1 MSFDNLHEIKK
12 SNLNMYELW
21 DTFNNNLI
29 SRHRTMF
36 RVGEAEK
43 KFHRKCKRNGPKN
56 SHITTKIFGPN
67 KSELN
72 SSQKRILWAF
82 QSS

>member
-1 MSFDNLHEIKK
+1 
-12 SNLNMYELW
+12 
-21 DTFNNNLI
+21 
-29 SRHRTMF
+29 MF